1 MYTADQGL
9 SCVQDRPHR
18 KAAPVSLATAS
29 TALAKYTVLDLTR
42 ARAGPTAVR
51 QLADWGAQVIKIE
64 LPGSDA
70 TPDFMD
76 RHSPDFQN
84 LHRNKRSMT
93 LNLKH
98 PDGLAIFKQLAR
110 HADVIVENYR
120 PDVKHRLGIDYE
132 AIKALN
138 PRLVYASISGF
149 GQDGPYVDRP
159 GVDPIVQG
167 MGGHMMVTGEPGR
180 GPMRSGAALSDVGAG
195 LLCANGILTALLER
209 ETSGAGQWVQASLIE
224 AMIFLLDFQ
233 AARWTMAQD
242 LPQQVGN
249 NHPTN
254 APMGVF
260 QTQDGYITIAASRPM
275 WRKFCVALGAPEL
288 TERPEYATADRR
300 VENREALN
308 ADIAR
313 VTHTK
318 TSAEWIEIMNKA
330 GVPCGPIY
338 TLEETF
344 NDPQVQHLGIA
355 QTVASPTLGPIT
367 IIGQAF
373 RLSRTPSRLVSAA
386 PVCGADT
393 DAILQELGYGA
404 EAIAALRARQVI

>member
-1 MYTADQGL
+1 M
-9 SCVQDRPHR
+9 RP
-18 KAAPVSLATAS
+18 APAS
-29 TALAKYTVLDLTR
+29 TALAKYRVLDLTR

-64 LPGSDA
+64 LPGSDEA
-70 TPDFMD
+70 PDFMD

-132 AIKALN
+132 AIKAVN

-149 GQDGPYVDRP
+149 GQDGPYADRP

-167 MGGHMMVTGEPGR
+167 MGGHMLVTGEPGR

-209 ETSGAGQWVQASLIE
+209 EASGAGQWVQASLLE

-233 AARWTMAQD
+233 AARWTMAHD

-275 WRKFCVALGAPEL
+275 WRKLCVALGAPAL
-288 TERPEYATADRR
+288 LERPEYATAASR
-300 VENREALN
+300 VTHREALN
-308 ADIAR
+308 ADIER

-318 TSAEWIEIMNKA
+318 TSAEWIDIMNKA

-355 QTVASPTLGPIT
+355 QTVESPTLGPST

-386 PVCGADT
+386 PACGADT
-393 DAILQELGYGA
+393 DTILRELGYSA

>member
-1 MYTADQGL
+1 MSQ
-9 SCVQDRPHR
+9 
-18 KAAPVSLATAS
+18 ATAS
-29 TALAKYTVLDLTR
+29 QALAKYKVLDLTR

-64 LPGSDA
+64 LPGSDD

-76 RHSPDFQN
+76 RPSPDFQN

-98 PDGLAIFKQLAR
+98 PDGLDIFKQLAR

-132 AIKALN
+132 AIKAIN
-138 PRLVYASISGF
+138 PRIVYASISGF
-149 GQDGPYVDRP
+149 GQDGPYAARP

-209 ETSGAGQWVQASLIE
+209 ETSGQGQWVQASLLE

-242 LPQQVGN
+242 LPAQVGN

-260 QTQDGYITIAASRPM
+260 RTQDGYITIAASRPM
-275 WRKFCVALGAPEL
+275 WRKLCVALGVPAL
-288 TERPEYATADRR
+288 LERPEYATAASR
-300 VENREALN
+300 VTHREALN
-308 ADIAR
+308 ADIEQ
-313 VTHTK
+313 VTQTK
-318 TSAEWIEIMNKA
+318 VSAAWIEIMNEA

-338 TLEETF
+338 TLEDTF

-355 QTVASPTLGPIT
+355 QTVESPTLGPVT

-373 RLSRTPSRLVSAA
+373 RLSRTPSCLARAA
-386 PVCGADT
+386 PECGADT
-393 DAILQELGYGA
+393 DSILQGLGYDA
-404 EAIAALRARQVI
+404 EAIAALRVRQVI

>member
-1 MYTADQGL
+1 M
-9 SCVQDRPHR
+9 
-18 KAAPVSLATAS
+18 SLAPAS
-29 TALAKYTVLDLTR
+29 KALAKYTVLDLTR

-64 LPGSDA
+64 MPGSDD
-70 TPDFMD
+70 TPGFMD

-98 PDGLAIFKQLAR
+98 PEGLAIFKQLAR

-132 AIKALN
+132 AIKAIN
-138 PRLVYASISGF
+138 PRIVYGSISGF

-209 ETSGAGQWVQASLIE
+209 EESGEGQWVQASLIE

-242 LPQQVGN
+242 LPGQVGN

-260 QTQDGYITIAASRPM
+260 HTQDGYITIAASRPM
-275 WRKFCVALGAPEL
+275 WRKLCVALGAPAL
-288 TERPEYATADRR
+288 LERPEYATAESR
-300 VENREALN
+300 VTHREALN
-308 ADIAR
+308 AEIER
-313 VTHTK
+313 VTQTK

-344 NDPQVQHLGIA
+344 NDPQVQHLGMA
-355 QTVASPTLGPIT
+355 QTVESATLGPIT

-386 PVCGADT
+386 PECGADT

>member
-1 MYTADQGL
+1 M
-9 SCVQDRPHR
+9 PP
-18 KAAPVSLATAS
+18 APAS
-29 TALAKYTVLDLTR
+29 KALAKYTVLDLTR

-64 LPGSDA
+64 MPGSDD

-98 PDGLAIFKQLAR
+98 PEGLDVFKQLAR
-110 HADVIVENYR
+110 RADVIVENYR

-132 AIKALN
+132 AIKAIN
-138 PRLVYASISGF
+138 PRIVYGSISGF

-209 ETSGAGQWVQASLIE
+209 EESGEGQWVQASLIE

-242 LPQQVGN
+242 LPEQVGN

-275 WRKFCVALGAPEL
+275 WRKFCVALDAPAL
-288 TERPEYATADRR
+288 LERPEYATAASRLAH
-300 VENREALN
+300 REALN
-308 ADIAR
+308 ADIER

-318 TSAEWIEIMNKA
+318 ASAEWIEIMNKA

-355 QTVASPTLGPIT
+355 QTVESPTLGPTT
-367 IIGQAF
+367 IVGQAF

-386 PVCGADT
+386 PECGADT

-404 EAIAALRARQVI
+404 EAIAALRAQHVI

>member
-1 MYTADQGL
+1 MRQ
-9 SCVQDRPHR
+9 
-18 KAAPVSLATAS
+18 APAS
-29 TALAKYTVLDLTR
+29 KALAKYKVLDLTR

-64 LPGSDA
+64 MPGSDD

-93 LNLKH
+93 LNLKS
-98 PDGLAIFKQLAR
+98 PEGLDIFKQLAR

-132 AIKALN
+132 SMKAIN
-138 PRLVYASISGF
+138 PRIVYGSISGF

-209 ETSGAGQWVQASLIE
+209 EDSGEGQWVQASLIE

-233 AARWTMAQD
+233 AARWTMARD

-260 QTQDGYITIAASRPM
+260 RTQDGYITIAASRPM
-275 WRKFCVALGAPEL
+275 WRKLCSALGAPEL
-288 TERPEYATADRR
+288 LERPEYATAASR
-300 VENREALN
+300 VTHREALN
-308 ADIAR
+308 VDIER
-313 VTHTK
+313 VTQTK
-318 TSAEWIEIMNKA
+318 ASAEWIEIMNKA

-355 QTVASPTLGPIT
+355 QTVESATLGPTT

-386 PVCGADT
+386 PECGADT
-393 DAILQELGYGA
+393 DDILMELGYGV
-404 EAIAALRARQVI
+404 EAIAALRARRVI

>member
-1 MYTADQGL
+1 MQ
-9 SCVQDRPHR
+9 Q
-18 KAAPVSLATAS
+18 ATAS
-29 TALAKYTVLDLTR
+29 KALSKYKVLDLTR

-64 LPGSDA
+64 LPGSDD

-98 PDGLAIFKQLAR
+98 PEGRDIFLQLAR
-110 HADVIVENYR
+110 DADVIVENYR

-132 AIKALN
+132 AIKAIN
-138 PRLVYASISGF
+138 PRIVYGSISGF

-209 ETSGAGQWVQASLIE
+209 EVSGEGQWVQASLIE

-233 AARWTMAQD
+233 AARWTMARD
-242 LPQQVGN
+242 LPAQVGN

-260 QTQDGYITIAASRPM
+260 KTQDGYITIAASRPM
-275 WRKFCVALGAPEL
+275 WRKLCVALDAQEL
-288 TERPEYATADRR
+288 LERPEYASAASR
-300 VENREALN
+300 VTHRQALN
-308 ADIAR
+308 ADIER
-313 VTHTK
+313 VTQTK
-318 TSAEWIEIMNKA
+318 VSAEWIEIMNKA

-355 QTVASPTLGPIT
+355 QTVESPALGPTT

-373 RLSRTPSRLVSAA
+373 RLSRTPSHLVSAA
-386 PVCGADT
+386 PECGADT
-393 DAILQELGYGA
+393 DDILSELGYDT
-404 EAIAALRARQVI
+404 EAIAALRSRQVI

>member
-1 MYTADQGL
+1 M
-9 SCVQDRPHR
+9 
-18 KAAPVSLATAS
+18 
-29 TALAKYTVLDLTR
+29 
-42 ARAGPTAVR
+42 
-51 QLADWGAQVIKIE
+51 
-64 LPGSDA
+64 PGSDD

-98 PDGLAIFKQLAR
+98 PEGLDIFKQLAR
-110 HADVIVENYR
+110 HADVIVENY
-120 PDVKHRLGIDYE
+120 
-132 AIKALN
+132 
-138 PRLVYASISGF
+138 
-149 GQDGPYVDRP
+149 RP

-209 ETSGAGQWVQASLIE
+209 ETSGVGQWVQASLLE

-242 LPQQVGN
+242 LPAQVGN

-260 QTQDGYITIAASRPM
+260 RTQDGYITIAASRPM
-275 WRKFCVALGAPEL
+275 WRKLCIALGAPAL
-288 TERPEYATADRR
+288 LERPEYATAASR
-300 VENREALN
+300 VTHREALN
-308 ADIAR
+308 AEIER
-313 VTHTK
+313 VTHTR
-318 TSAEWIEIMNKA
+318 TSAAWIDILNQA

-344 NDPQVQHLGIA
+344 NDPQVRHLGIA
-355 QTVASPTLGPIT
+355 QTVESQTLGST
-367 IIGQAF
+367 TLIGQPF
-373 RLSRTPSRLVSAA
+373 RLSRTPNRLVSAA
-386 PVCGADT
+386 PECGADT
-393 DAILQELGYGA
+393 DDILRELGY
-404 EAIAALRARQVI
+404 EPDAIAALRARQVI

>member
-1 MYTADQGL
+1 MQ
-9 SCVQDRPHR
+9 Q
-18 KAAPVSLATAS
+18 ATAS
-29 TALAKYTVLDLTR
+29 KALSKYKVLDLTR

-64 LPGSDA
+64 LPGSDD

-98 PDGLAIFKQLAR
+98 PEGRDIFLQLAR
-110 HADVIVENYR
+110 DADVIVENYR

-132 AIKALN
+132 AIKAIN
-138 PRLVYASISGF
+138 PRIVYGSISGF

-209 ETSGAGQWVQASLIE
+209 EVSGEGQWVQASLIE

-233 AARWTMAQD
+233 AARWTMARD
-242 LPQQVGN
+242 LPAQVGN

-260 QTQDGYITIAASRPM
+260 KTQDGYITIAASRPM
-275 WRKFCVALGAPEL
+275 WRKLCVALDAQEL
-288 TERPEYATADRR
+288 LERPEYASAASR
-300 VENREALN
+300 VTHRQALN
-308 ADIAR
+308 ADIER
-313 VTHTK
+313 VTQTK
-318 TSAEWIEIMNKA
+318 VSAEWIEIMNKA

-355 QTVASPTLGPIT
+355 QTVESPALGPTT

-373 RLSRTPSRLVSAA
+373 RLSRTPSHLVSAA
-386 PVCGADT
+386 PECGADT
-393 DAILQELGYGA
+393 DDILRELGYGT
-404 EAIAALRARQVI
+404 EAIAALRSRQVI

>member
-1 MYTADQGL
+1 M
-9 SCVQDRPHR
+9 RP
-18 KAAPVSLATAS
+18 APAS

-64 LPGSDA
+64 MPGSDD

-98 PDGLAIFKQLAR
+98 PEGLDIFKQLAR

-132 AIKALN
+132 AIKAIN
-138 PRLVYASISGF
+138 PRIVYGSISGF
-149 GQDGPYVDRP
+149 GQDGPYADRP

-209 ETSGAGQWVQASLIE
+209 EASGKGQWVQASLIE

-242 LPQQVGN
+242 LPAQVGN

-260 QTQDGYITIAASRPM
+260 RTQDGYITIAASRPM
-275 WRKFCVALGAPEL
+275 WRKLCGALGAPEL
-288 TERPEYATADRR
+288 LERPEYATAASR
-300 VENREALN
+300 VTHREALN
-308 ADIAR
+308 ADIEQ
-313 VTHTK
+313 VTRTQ
-318 TSAEWIEIMNKA
+318 TSAAWIEILNHA
-330 GVPCGPIY
+330 GVPCGPLY

-355 QTVASPTLGPIT
+355 QTVESATLGPTT

-386 PVCGADT
+386 PECGADT
-393 DAILQELGYGA
+393 DDILRGLGYGA
-404 EAIAALRARQVI
+404 DAIAALRARQVI

>member
-1 MYTADQGL
+1 MRHT
-9 SCVQDRPHR
+9 P
-18 KAAPVSLATAS
+18 AS

-64 LPGSDA
+64 LPGSDD

-98 PDGLAIFKQLAR
+98 PDGLDIFKQLAR
-110 HADVIVENYR
+110 RADVIVENYR

-132 AIKALN
+132 AIRAIN
-138 PRLVYASISGF
+138 PRIVYGSISGF
-149 GQDGPYVDRP
+149 GQDGPYADRP

-209 ETSGAGQWVQASLIE
+209 ETSGAGQWVQASLLE

-233 AARWTMAQD
+233 AARWTMARD
-242 LPQQVGN
+242 LPAQVGN

-260 QTQDGYITIAASRPM
+260 RTQDGYITIAASRPM
-275 WRKFCVALGAPEL
+275 WRKLCMALGAPAL
-288 TERPEYATADRR
+288 LERPEYATAASR
-300 VENREALN
+300 VTHREALN
-308 ADIAR
+308 AEIER
-313 VTHTK
+313 VTHTR
-318 TSAEWIEIMNKA
+318 TTAAWIDLLNQA

-355 QTVASPTLGPIT
+355 QTVESPALGPTT

-386 PVCGADT
+386 PECGADT
-393 DAILQELGYGA
+393 DAILRELGYEP
-404 EAIAALRARQVI
+404 EAIATLRARQVI